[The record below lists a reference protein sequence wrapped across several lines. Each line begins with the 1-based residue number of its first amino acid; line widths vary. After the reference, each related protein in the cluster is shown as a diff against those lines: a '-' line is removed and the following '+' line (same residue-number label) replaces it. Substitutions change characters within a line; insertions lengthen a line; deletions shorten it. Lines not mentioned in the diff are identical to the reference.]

1 MFGTSL
7 RPIGMLLMFAISPVA
22 VGASPK
28 LASCHGC
35 TASQREMAAVA
46 VTPNPGFAEV
56 LVVDGVNESVYKYE
70 VTIDREPG
78 LFVTSVNE
86 LTVSTDDVRPFQA
99 IWGAVASTKEVAV
112 PPEVCS
118 GISTYL
124 YEATCRG
131 RTSTFLRQGD
141 GTLVSAL
148 NGLIFG
154 GTAVRQQVLAA
165 FNINQ
170 PVSLTLRF
178 SDGSYL
184 RIRITI
190 SSEADSGAYSIADMQ
205 IIEAIGPDG
214 VAYPIA
220 PEGIA
225 GLVVE
230 NVSLRTIEDL
240 VRLFSG
246 WQVPIVRGC
255 TPLSNR
261 TRMVCD
267 RVPSGPGQLPTC
279 RVTTGC

>member
-1 MFGTSL
+1 MFGTAF
-7 RPIGMLLMFAISPVA
+7 RPIGMLLMFAIPPVA
-22 VGASPK
+22 VGANPK

-56 LVVDGVNESVYKYE
+56 LVVDGANESVYKYA

-86 LTVSTDDVRPFQA
+86 LAVSADDVRPFRD
-99 IWGAVASTKEVAV
+99 IWDAVASTKEIAI
-112 PPEVCS
+112 PPQVCS
-118 GISTYL
+118 GVSTYL

-154 GTAVRQQVLAA
+154 GTAIRQQVLAA

-170 PVSLTLRF
+170 PISLTLRF

-184 RIRITI
+184 RVRITI
-190 SSEADSGAYSIADMQ
+190 SSEADSGAYSITDMQ

-214 VAYPIA
+214 VAYPIV
-220 PEGIA
+220 PESIA
-225 GLVVE
+225 GFVAE

-255 TPLSNR
+255 TPINNR